1 MPTIGLFFYVK
12 GKLLAYK
19 VILEKA
25 EVYGD
30 FLTCPVSHDAVWRK
44 RIGTKFPVDFD
55 YFPRGRVVYNTRE
68 EKYVIYIDKCLD
80 TTEHI
85 AKIVEAFGL
94 ADHEYVVEFDEH
106 YQCHKCN
113 KDYLI

>member
-1 MPTIGLFFYVK
+1 MPTIGLFFHVK

-25 EVYGD
+25 EIYGD

-44 RIGTKFPVDFD
+44 RIRNKIPVDFD

-68 EKYVIYIDKCLD
+68 KRYVIYIDKCLD
-80 TTEHI
+80 TPERI
-85 AKIVEAFGL
+85 AEIVDAFGL
-94 ADHEYVVEFDEH
+94 ANCECKIEFDVH
-106 YQCHKCN
+106 YQCHLCN
-113 KDYLI
+113 KGYFK